1 MTRQEKVYLLE
12 KPNIDRMWETFI
24 GIPVEN
30 NQFRRRELFNI
41 ARTKVQPV
49 ILLLTE
55 NKIINWYSFLIHDRH
70 SGVPTDE
77 EDKSLYFHVRVSLRD
92 EVDSKTF
99 LTLLP
104 NYCILTRKIEQ
115 GQKSISGINSSIL
128 INEDI
133 SEAWRIIG
141 EQSELYLRLLAIHK
155 NDVTIPP
162 QQIAQFLHFLAN
174 MTQIQVG

>member
-1 MTRQEKVYLLE
+1 MLE
-12 KPNIDRMWETFI
+12 KPDLDRMWETFI
-24 GIPVEN
+24 RIPVEN
-30 NQFRRRELFNI
+30 NLFRHSELFSI

-49 ILLLTE
+49 IFLLIE

-70 SGVPTDE
+70 SGVPTNE
-77 EDKSLYFHVRVSLRD
+77 EDNSPYFHVRVSLRED
-92 EVDSKTF
+92 VDPKIF

-104 NYCILTRKIEQ
+104 NYCILTRRIEQ

-128 INEDI
+128 VNEDI

-155 NDVTIPP
+155 NDMTIPP

-174 MTQIQVG
+174 MTQIRVG